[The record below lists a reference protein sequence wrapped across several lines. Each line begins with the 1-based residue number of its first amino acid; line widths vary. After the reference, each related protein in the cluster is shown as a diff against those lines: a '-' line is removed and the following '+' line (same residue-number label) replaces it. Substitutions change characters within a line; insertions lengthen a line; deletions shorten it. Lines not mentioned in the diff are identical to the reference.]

1 MKNNLQNNN
10 QSENNYEGIEFRIQI
25 AASSKK
31 LELKPYNFNGLNNV
45 QRKKE
50 ESLFKYYYGSTSD
63 YNKIRLLKI
72 NAIEK
77 GYKTCYIVAF
87 KDGKKLK
94 LSDVLNSTNK

>member
-1 MKNNLQNNN
+1 MFK
-10 QSENNYEGIEFRIQI
+10 E
-25 AASSKK
+25 KK
-31 LELKPYNFNGLNNV
+31 KKVYLNTIMV
-45 QRKKE
+45 LLLTIIK
-50 ESLFKYYYGSTSD
+50 LGS
-63 YNKIRLLKI
+63 LKI